1 MKASSASVAFAA
13 MAATANGRNVD
24 MPAATGVSE
33 FPSDGVSPKPT
44 LAAVGL
50 HELLRR
56 EVGPFNPDPANPTDG
71 FSYVVAPDNTC
82 GYIAGRIGAG
92 YTCNSVATCIFAL
105 ATDGGQGYMG
115 CCLINSSTTTCGYRA
130 SCVNLAESKG
140 CTGGCAADASVTRWY
155 VPFHSTSSL
164 FDLDT

>member
-1 MKASSASVAFAA
+1 
-13 MAATANGRNVD
+13 